1 MQPSDLPDL
10 AHTHARPA
18 HWLATAAAMAGVVVL
33 AGLLQPGSATATNP
47 AAGARPATAAD
58 APAPD
63 AATAAYPLDC
73 AGVPTA
79 VPRTAGGD
87 LDGDGRPETVAAAHC
102 RAGSGT
108 PPYGLYVLTGARS
121 DADGGADATEGARVV
136 ATLVDP
142 ADALSIGD
150 LAIRDGVVT
159 ATVLGYT
166 SADVP
171 RCCPDTQETVEWR
184 WSGGRFLRTPATDR

>member
-10 AHTHARPA
+10 AHTHARPT
-18 HWLATAAAMAGVVVL
+18 HWLATAAAMAGVIAL

-47 AAGARPATAAD
+47 AAGARQAPAPG

-79 VPRTAGGD
+79 VPRTASGD

-121 DADGGADATEGARVV
+121 DADGGADTTKGARVV

-166 SADVP
+166 SPDVP
-171 RCCPDTQETVEWR
+171 RCCPDTHETVEWR
-184 WSGGRFLRTPATDR
+184 WTGGRFLRTPATDR